1 MGSFRTAV
9 AGVVIAVVLL
19 AAGQAG
25 QHAAQIVAVLRGIGA
40 VLVSVL
46 AAAVLLITFRMTSR
60 LPSPRIIRQVPD
72 YSELPPPARPDPGW
86 VTVASIRPP
95 EPAPPAPVP
104 PRAPVKAPAD
114 RRHLR
119 LVK

>member
-1 MGSFRTAV
+1 MGSFRTAA

-60 LPSPRIIRQVPD
+60 PPSPRIIRQVPD
-72 YSELPPPARPDPGW
+72 YSEAPRRRPGL
-86 VTVASIRPP
+86 IR
-95 EPAPPAPVP
+95 AG
-104 PRAPVKAPAD
+104 
-114 RRHLR
+114 
-119 LVK
+119 